1 MIHTARGRVW
11 GVVNWVNEG
20 ERVGEVG
27 HELTED
33 ENYLRRKV
41 RRIKRNG
48 E

>member
-1 MIHTARGRVW
+1 M
-11 GVVNWVNEG
+11 VNWVNEG
-20 ERVGEVG
+20 ERVGEVGEVG

-48 E
+48 A